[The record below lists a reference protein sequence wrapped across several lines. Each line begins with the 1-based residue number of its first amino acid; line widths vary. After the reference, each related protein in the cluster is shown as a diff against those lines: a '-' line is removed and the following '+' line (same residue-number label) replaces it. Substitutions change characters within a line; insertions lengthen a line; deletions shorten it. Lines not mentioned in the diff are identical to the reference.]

1 MAKSKKEAI
10 PVVPIETALHQ
21 ELVDYA
27 DLRGK
32 KVEEVVAEA
41 LNAYMNPPEASGP
54 VMRFV

>member
-1 MAKSKKEAI
+1 MAKSKKEAVLAV
-10 PVVPIETALHQ
+10 PVEKALHQ

-32 KVEEVVAEA
+32 AVEEVVSEA